1 MMGASSILK
10 LIRLPNVLIGFFTV
24 PLGGLLGGASTIDHW
39 IVVGLH
45 AISVG
50 GFMAAW
56 NVYNDLMDIEGDK
69 INHPNRPLASGAVS
83 IERARKIAMFSLVTS
98 IIGLLGAAGW
108 VSISGGDLSAWLP
121 SLPIWFLALLLM
133 IHYEFEGEHS
143 LRLKHKGLPGNLA
156 VSLLVGIVIVFGAAA
171 VGNTTNPL
179 ILCVG
184 ISAFSI
190 NSAREIIK
198 DVEDVEGDVDRETLS
213 KRIGSDQA
221 RMVAWLMTLIGFA
234 LLFVP
239 FGLELLPPGLLII
252 MVPSILTLI
261 AAKPHIHKGNDH
273 SAQRMLR
280 FALLL
285 GLIGFAIASVIND
298 FLI

>member
-1 MMGASSILK
+1 MAVGSLLK
-10 LIRLPNVLIGFFTV
+10 LVRIPNVLIGLFTV

-39 IVVGLH
+39 IVVGFH
-45 AISVG
+45 AISVAA
-50 GFMAAW
+50 FMSAW

-69 INHPNRPLASGAVS
+69 INHPNRPLASGDIS
-83 IERARKIAMFSLVTS
+83 IESARIIGMFSLVIS
-98 IIGLLGAAGW
+98 IIGLLCAVGW
-108 VSISGGDLSAWLP
+108 VSISGGDVSSWLP

-171 VGNTTNPL
+171 VGNATNPL
-179 ILCVG
+179 VLCVG
-184 ISAFSI
+184 LSAFCI

-198 DVEDVEGDVDRETLS
+198 DVEDVEGDLDRETLS
-213 KRIGSDQA
+213 KRIGPNQT
-221 RMVAWLMTLIGFA
+221 RIVAWLTTLFGFA

-239 FGLELLPPGLLII
+239 FAIELLPSGLLIT

-261 AAKPHIHKGNDH
+261 ASKPHFHSGNDH
-273 SAQRMLR
+273 SAQQMLR
-280 FALLL
+280 LSMLL
-285 GLIGFAIASVIND
+285 GLIGFGTASLANHFFI
-298 FLI
+298 

>member
-1 MMGASSILK
+1 

-24 PLGGLLGGASTIDHW
+24 LLGGLLGGASTVDHW
-39 IVVGLH
+39 IVVVLH

-50 GFMAAW
+50 GFMSAW
-56 NVYNDLMDIEGDK
+56 NVYNDLMDIEGDQ
-69 INHPNRPLASGAVS
+69 INHPRRPLASGAVS
-83 IERARKIAMFSLVTS
+83 IGRARKIAMLSLVTS
-98 IIGLLGAAGW
+98 IIGLLCAAGW
-108 VSISGGDLSAWLP
+108 VSTSGGNLSAWLP

-171 VGNTTNPL
+171 VGNATNPL
-179 ILCVG
+179 IWCVG
-184 ISAFSI
+184 LSAFGI

-198 DVEDVEGDVDRETLS
+198 DVEDVEGDMDRETLS

-221 RMVAWLMTLIGFA
+221 RMVAWLMTLFGFA

-239 FGLELLPPGLLII
+239 FGLELLPAGLLIA

-261 AAKPHIHKGNDH
+261 SAKPHIHKGNDH
-273 SAQRMLR
+273 TAQRMLR
-280 FALLL
+280 VALLL
-285 GLIGFAIASVIND
+285 GLIGFGMASLIND

>member
-1 MMGASSILK
+1 MGATSTLK

-24 PLGGLLGGASTIDHW
+24 LLGGLLGGASTVDHW

-50 GFMAAW
+50 GFMSSW
-56 NVYNDLMDIEGDK
+56 NVYNDLMDIEGDQ
-69 INHPNRPLASGAVS
+69 INHPRRPLASGAVS
-83 IERARKIAMFSLVTS
+83 IETARKIAMFSLVTS
-98 IIGLLGAAGW
+98 IIGLLSAAGW
-108 VSISGGDLSAWLP
+108 VSTSGGDLSAWLP

-171 VGNTTNPL
+171 VGNATNPL
-179 ILCVG
+179 IWCVG
-184 ISAFSI
+184 LSAFGI

-198 DVEDVEGDVDRETLS
+198 DVEDVEGDMDRETLS

-221 RMVAWLMTLIGFA
+221 RMVAWLMTLFGFT
-234 LLFVP
+234 LIFVP
-239 FGLELLPPGLLII
+239 FGLELLPAGLLIT

-261 AAKPHIHKGNDH
+261 SAKPHIHKGNDH
-273 SAQRMLR
+273 TAQRMLR
-280 FALLL
+280 VALLL
-285 GLIGFAIASVIND
+285 GLIGFGTASLVND

>member
-1 MMGASSILK
+1 MMGATSTLK

-24 PLGGLLGGASTIDHW
+24 LLGGLLGGASTVDHW

-50 GFMAAW
+50 GFMSAW
-56 NVYNDLMDIEGDK
+56 NVYNDLMDIEGDQ
-69 INHPNRPLASGAVS
+69 INHPRRPLASGAVS
-83 IERARKIAMFSLVTS
+83 IETARKIAMFSLVTS
-98 IIGLLGAAGW
+98 IIGLLSAAGW
-108 VSISGGDLSAWLP
+108 VSTSGGDLSAWLP

-171 VGNTTNPL
+171 VGNATDPL
-179 ILCVG
+179 IWCVG
-184 ISAFSI
+184 LSAFGI

-198 DVEDVEGDVDRETLS
+198 DVEDVEGDMNRETLS
-213 KRIGSDQA
+213 KRIGSNQA
-221 RMVAWLMTLIGFA
+221 RMVAWLMTLFGFA

-239 FGLELLPPGLLII
+239 FLSLI
-252 MVPSILTLI
+252 
-261 AAKPHIHKGNDH
+261 HI
-273 SAQRMLR
+273 
-280 FALLL
+280 
-285 GLIGFAIASVIND
+285 
-298 FLI
+298 

>member
-1 MMGASSILK
+1 MGTSSILK

-24 PLGGLLGGASTIDHW
+24 LLGGLLGGASTVDHW

-56 NVYNDLMDIEGDK
+56 NVYNDLMDIDGDR
-69 INHPNRPLASGAVS
+69 INHPSRPLASGDTS

-108 VSISGGDLSAWLP
+108 VSFSGGDLSGWLP

-171 VGNTTNPL
+171 VGNANNPL
-179 ILCVG
+179 IWCVG
-184 ISAFSI
+184 LSAFSI

-198 DVEDVEGDVDRETLS
+198 DVEDVEGDIDRETLS
-213 KRIGSDQA
+213 KRIGFDQA
-221 RMVAWLMTLIGFA
+221 RMVAWLMALIGFV
-234 LLFVP
+234 LLYFL
-239 FGLELLPPGLLII
+239 F
-252 MVPSILTLI
+252 
-261 AAKPHIHKGNDH
+261 H
-273 SAQRMLR
+273 
-280 FALLL
+280 LLL
-285 GLIGFAIASVIND
+285 NYCL
-298 FLI
+298 LTY

>member
-1 MMGASSILK
+1 MMGATSILK

-24 PLGGLLGGASTIDHW
+24 LLGGLLGGASTADHW
-39 IVVGLH
+39 VVVGLH

-56 NVYNDLMDIEGDK
+56 NVYNDLMDVEGDK
-69 INHPNRPLASGAVS
+69 INHPMRPLASGDVS
-83 IERARKIAMFSLVTS
+83 IKSARKIAMVSLVTS
-98 IIGLLGAAGW
+98 IIGLLSAAGW
-108 VSISGGDLSAWLP
+108 VSISGRDLSAWLP

-171 VGNTTNPL
+171 VGNATNPL
-179 ILCVG
+179 IWCVG
-184 ISAFSI
+184 LSAFGI

-198 DVEDVEGDVDRETLS
+198 DVEDVEGDLDRETLS
-213 KRIGSDQA
+213 KRIGSDRA
-221 RMVAWLMTLIGFA
+221 RMVAWLMTLFGFA

-239 FGLELLPPGLLII
+239 FGLELLPAGLLIT

-261 AAKPHIHKGNDH
+261 SAKPHIHKGNDH
-273 SAQRMLR
+273 TAQRMLR
-280 FALLL
+280 VALLL
-285 GLIGFAIASVIND
+285 GMIGFGTASLIND

>member
-1 MMGASSILK
+1 MGASSTLK
-10 LIRLPNVLIGFFTV
+10 LIRVPNVLIGFFTV
-24 PLGGLLGGASTIDHW
+24 PLGGLLGGASTVDNW

-50 GFMAAW
+50 AFMAAW
-56 NVYNDLMDIEGDK
+56 NVYNDLMDIEGDR
-69 INHPNRPLASGAVS
+69 INHPNRPLASGDISV
-83 IERARKIAMFSLVTS
+83 ERARKIAMFSLVTS

-108 VSISGGDLSAWLP
+108 VSISGGDLSSWLP

-133 IHYEFEGEHS
+133 IHYEFEGSHS

-171 VGNTTNPL
+171 VGNATNPL
-179 ILCVG
+179 IWCVG
-184 ISAFSI
+184 LSAFSI

-198 DVEDVEGDVDRETLS
+198 DVEDLDGDLDRETLS

-221 RMVAWLMTLIGFA
+221 RMVAWLMSLIGFS
-234 LLFVP
+234 LIFVP
-239 FGLELLPPGLLII
+239 FGLELLPTGLLIT

-261 AAKPHIHKGNDH
+261 GAKPHIHKGNDH

-280 FALLL
+280 LALLL
-285 GLIGFAIASVIND
+285 GLIGFGSASIIND
-298 FLI
+298 FFI

>member
-1 MMGASSILK
+1 MGATSTLR

-24 PLGGLLGGASTIDHW
+24 LLGGLLGGASTVDHW
-39 IVVGLH
+39 IVVVLH

-50 GFMAAW
+50 GFMSAW
-56 NVYNDLMDIEGDK
+56 NVYNDLMDIEGDQ
-69 INHPNRPLASGAVS
+69 INHPRRPLASGAVS
-83 IERARKIAMFSLVTS
+83 IGRARKIAMLSLVTS
-98 IIGLLGAAGW
+98 IIGLLCAAGW
-108 VSISGGDLSAWLP
+108 VSTSGGDLSAWLP

-171 VGNTTNPL
+171 VGNATNPL
-179 ILCVG
+179 IWCVG
-184 ISAFSI
+184 LSAFGI

-198 DVEDVEGDVDRETLS
+198 DVEDVEGDMDRETLS

-221 RMVAWLMTLIGFA
+221 RMVAWLMTLFGFA

-239 FGLELLPPGLLII
+239 FGLELLPAGLLIT

-261 AAKPHIHKGNDH
+261 SAKPHIHKGNDH
-273 SAQRMLR
+273 TAQRMLR
-280 FALLL
+280 VALLL
-285 GLIGFAIASVIND
+285 GLIGFGTASLVND

>member
-1 MMGASSILK
+1 MGATSTLK

-24 PLGGLLGGASTIDHW
+24 LLGGLLGGASTVNHW

-50 GFMAAW
+50 GFMSSW
-56 NVYNDLMDIEGDK
+56 NVYNDLMDIEGDQ
-69 INHPNRPLASGAVS
+69 INHPRRPLASGAVS
-83 IERARKIAMFSLVTS
+83 METARKIAMFSLVTS
-98 IIGLLGAAGW
+98 IIGLLSAAGW
-108 VSISGGDLSAWLP
+108 VSTSGGDLSAWLP

-171 VGNTTNPL
+171 VGNATNPL
-179 ILCVG
+179 IWCVG
-184 ISAFSI
+184 LSAFGI

-198 DVEDVEGDVDRETLS
+198 DVEDVEGDMDRETLS

-221 RMVAWLMTLIGFA
+221 RMVAWLMTLFGFT
-234 LLFVP
+234 LIFVP
-239 FGLELLPPGLLII
+239 FGLELLPAGLLIA

-261 AAKPHIHKGNDH
+261 STKPHIHKGNDH
-273 SAQRMLR
+273 TAQRMLR
-280 FALLL
+280 VALLL
-285 GLIGFAIASVIND
+285 GLIGFGTASLVND

>member
-1 MMGASSILK
+1 MGTSSILK

-24 PLGGLLGGASTIDHW
+24 LLGGLLGGASTVDHW

-56 NVYNDLMDIEGDK
+56 NVYNDLMDIDGDR
-69 INHPNRPLASGAVS
+69 INHPTRPLASGDTS

-108 VSISGGDLSAWLP
+108 VSISGGDLSGWLP

-171 VGNTTNPL
+171 VGNANNPL
-179 ILCVG
+179 IWCVG
-184 ISAFSI
+184 LSAFSI

-198 DVEDVEGDVDRETLS
+198 DVEDVEGDIDRETLS
-213 KRIGSDQA
+213 KKIGFDQA
-221 RMVAWLMTLIGFA
+221 RMVAWLMALIGFA

-239 FGLELLPPGLLII
+239 FALELLPTDLLIV
-252 MVPSILTLI
+252 MVPAILTLI

-280 FALLL
+280 FSLLL
-285 GLIGFAIASVIND
+285 GLVGFVAASLVND

>member
-1 MMGASSILK
+1 MMGATSILK

-24 PLGGLLGGASTIDHW
+24 LLGGLLGGASTSDHW
-39 IVVGLH
+39 VVVGLH

-56 NVYNDLMDIEGDK
+56 NVYNDLMDVEGDK
-69 INHPNRPLASGAVS
+69 INHPRRPLASGAVS
-83 IERARKIAMFSLVTS
+83 IKSARKIAMVSLVTS
-98 IIGLLGAAGW
+98 IIGLLSAAGW
-108 VSISGGDLSAWLP
+108 VSVSGGDLSAWLP

-171 VGNTTNPL
+171 VGNATNPL
-179 ILCVG
+179 IWCVG
-184 ISAFSI
+184 LSAFGI

-198 DVEDVEGDVDRETLS
+198 DVEDVEGDLDRETLS
-213 KRIGSDQA
+213 KRIGSDRA
-221 RMVAWLMTLIGFA
+221 RMVAWLMTLFGFA

-239 FGLELLPPGLLII
+239 FGLELLPAGLLIT

-261 AAKPHIHKGNDH
+261 SAKPHIHKGNDH
-273 SAQRMLR
+273 TAQRMLR
-280 FALLL
+280 VALLL
-285 GLIGFAIASVIND
+285 GMIGFGTASLIND